1 MGEVALVLMLLG
13 YALVFDAVVA
23 EVAVD
28 PPEPERKNQLEWDA
42 EEGMGDADMRLD
54 LALAR
59 KEEPEEEGM
68 EATDAWLLGLGVRLR
83 SLSNCSRVRRLVSA
97 CNRHD

>member
-13 YALVFDAVVA
+13 YALAFDVVVA
-23 EVAVD
+23 EVAVE
-28 PPEPERKNQLEWDA
+28 PPEPERKNQLEWGV

-54 LALAR
+54 LALVR

-68 EATDAWLLGLGVRLR
+68 EATDAWLLGLGVRLW
-83 SLSNCSRVRRLVSA
+83 SLSSCSRVRRLVSG
-97 CNRHD
+97 CDRHD